1 MAKKAK
7 TKVSNQADP
16 GDEHVEVV
24 VQEAVKQVVETP
36 KPKKVEPKKPTWEI
50 KDRLYY
56 LKNSGKPLSYIIKS
70 SDIYWFDAD
79 KGYERELKY
88 TKNQKTTFVDE
99 MKGDQRL
106 EHVIFRNG
114 VLFVEKTKT
123 VLQKLLSLYHPLRDK
138 LFYEYKPA
146 EEAAVEID
154 QLEMQADAILAAREM
169 DLDTA
174 EAVMRVELGSRV
186 SKMSSA
192 ELKRDLLI
200 FATQNPLLLLELAS
214 DENVHLRNFGIKAVE
229 HGILKISPDQRT
241 FLWGSNN
248 RKLMN
253 VPFQEH
259 PYSALAVWFKTDEGM
274 EIFANIEKQLK

>member
-229 HGILKISPDQRT
+229 HGILKISTDQRT